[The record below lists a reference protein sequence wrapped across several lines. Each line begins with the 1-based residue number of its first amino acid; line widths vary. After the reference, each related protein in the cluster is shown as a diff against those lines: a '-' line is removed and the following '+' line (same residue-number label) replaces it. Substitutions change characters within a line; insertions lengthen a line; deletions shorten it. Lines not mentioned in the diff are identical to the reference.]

1 MPRRPAA
8 NLKYA
13 AGTLRVMFPLNK
25 LLRENEVNGFLRD
38 CEGVEG
44 FEFVE
49 RVLDYFKASYA
60 IVDREIER
68 IPSEGKVVLF
78 IDRPL
83 GLLEAAA
90 LTKLVRQVRPDVRIV
105 ANDGLIPFAGLRS
118 LLIPHEAI
126 RASLEND
133 EALIVGG
140 NLPVAPEAKAP
151 LVRLR
156 IGRLNLAQFYGLAAF
171 FRLGATLPIRI
182 GEPVPWKL
190 PGTAKAKL
198 LGFKSEIPIARP
210 EDRVLLRRELQEAQ
224 LLGHTG
230 DGKKIV
236 LFDPKPDSAVLRELG
251 RLREVAFR
259 RVGEGTG
266 KRRDI
271 DTCDAYYRHVVLW
284 DDSELQIAGAYR
296 IGDTARILEALGPEG
311 LYTHRLF
318 AYGEGLQRYLPQSLE
333 LGRSFVQP
341 RYQGLRA
348 LDYLWQG
355 IGAYLATRSDVRYLF
370 GPVSLSA
377 SYPDAARWMIVYFFS
392 THLGERE
399 TLVAPRNPFVI
410 PSTRE
415 DELRRLMPGQDFAA
429 DLRTLKRELAGM
441 GLSIPVLYKQ
451 YSELCEPGG
460 TRFLGFN
467 VDPAFSSCVDGF
479 VMLDLEK
486 LKAHKRS
493 RYLGGFAQ
501 QQPAQA
507 PAAFLKSA

>member
-1 MPRRPAA
+1 
-8 NLKYA
+8 
-13 AGTLRVMFPLNK
+13 MFPLNK

-49 RVLDYFKASYA
+49 RVLDYFNASYSV
-60 IVDREIER
+60 VDREIER
-68 IPSEGKVVLF
+68 IPSEGRVILF
-78 IDRPL
+78 IDRVL

-105 ANDGLIPFAGLRS
+105 ANDGLTPFTGLRS
-118 LLIPHEAI
+118 LLVPAEAM
-126 RASLEND
+126 RACLESD

-140 NLPVAPEAKAP
+140 ALPAALEAKAP
-151 LVRLR
+151 LVRLH

-171 FRLGATLPIRI
+171 FRRDATLPIRI
-182 GEPVPWKL
+182 GEPIQRKARA
-190 PGTAKAKL
+190 GGKAKL
-198 LGFKSEIPIARP
+198 LGFKAEIPIARP
-210 EDRVLLRRELQEAQ
+210 EDRVLLRRELQEAHP
-224 LLGHTG
+224 LGHTG

-236 LFDPKPDSAVLRELG
+236 LFDPKPDCAVLRELG

-259 RVGEGTG
+259 QVGEGTG
-266 KRRDI
+266 KRRDM
-271 DTCDAYYRHVVLW
+271 DGFDAYYRHVVLW

-296 IGDTARILEALGPEG
+296 IGEAARILGTRGAEG

-318 AYGEGLQRYLPQSLE
+318 AYGEGLHRYLPQSLE

-355 IGAYLATRSDVRYLF
+355 IGAYLVTRSDVRYLF

-377 SYPDAARWMIVYFFS
+377 SYPEAARSMIVYFFS

-399 TLVAPRNPFVI
+399 GLVVPRNPFVI
-410 PSTRE
+410 SSPRE
-415 DELRRLMPGQDFAA
+415 EELRRLMPGRDFAA

-451 YSELCEPGG
+451 YGELCEPGG

-479 VMLDLEK
+479 VMLDLER

-493 RYLGGFAQ
+493 RYLGGFARE
-501 QQPAQA
+501 A
-507 PAAFLKSA
+507 PAPAVFLKSA

>member
-1 MPRRPAA
+1 
-8 NLKYA
+8 
-13 AGTLRVMFPLNK
+13 MFPLNK

-38 CEGVEG
+38 CEGIEG

-49 RVLDYFKASYA
+49 RVLDYFKASYT

-68 IPSEGKVVLF
+68 IPSEGRVVLF
-78 IDRPL
+78 IDRAP

-90 LTKLVRQVRPDVRIV
+90 LTKLVRQVRPDVRLV
-105 ANDGLIPFAGLRS
+105 ANDRLIPFTGLRS
-118 LLIPHEAI
+118 LLISPEAI
-126 RASLEND
+126 RASLENE

-140 NLPVAPEAKAP
+140 NLPIALEAKAP

-156 IGRLNLAQFYGLAAF
+156 IGRLNLVQFYGLAAF
-171 FRLGATLPIRI
+171 FRRGATLPIRI
-182 GEPVPWKL
+182 GEPMPWKV
-190 PGTAKAKL
+190 PGTGKAKL
-198 LGFKSEIPIARP
+198 LGFRAAIPIARP
-210 EDRVLLRRELQEAQ
+210 EDRVLLRRELQEAH

-259 RVGEGTG
+259 QVGEGTG
-266 KRRDI
+266 KRRDL
-271 DTCDAYYRHVVLW
+271 DAFDAYYRHVVLW
-284 DDSELQIAGAYR
+284 DDSDLQVAGAYR
-296 IGDTARILEALGPEG
+296 IGEATRILEARGPEG
-311 LYTHRLF
+311 LYTHMLF
-318 AYGEGLQRYLPQSLE
+318 AYGEGLQRYLPRSLE

-377 SYPDAARWMIVYFFS
+377 AYPDAARWMIVHFFS
-392 THLGERE
+392 THMGDAE

-410 PSTRE
+410 PLAQVH
-415 DELRRLMPGQDFAA
+415 ELRRLMPGQDFAA

-451 YSELCEPGG
+451 YGELCEPGG

-467 VDPAFSSCVDGF
+467 VDPAFSNCVDGF
-479 VMLDLEK
+479 VMLDLQQ
-486 LKAHKRS
+486 LKAQKRS
-493 RYLGGFAQ
+493 RYLGGVAPQ
-501 QQPAQA
+501 AALPAS
-507 PAAFLKSA
+507 FLKSA